1 MPDRLQV
8 ELATP
13 TRLVLSEAADE
24 VVVPAITGYLGVLP
38 GHAPLL
44 TLLGVGEVMYRA
56 GRTEHYLAVSG
67 GFAEVG
73 PDRVTIVADNAE
85 RPEEIDTARAQAAR
99 ERAERLLGARGG
111 EQEVDYPRALLAL
124 ERAQSRLRVAARRT
138 AG

>member
-1 MPDRLQV
+1 MPGLHV

-13 TRLVLSEAADE
+13 IRLVLAEEADE
-24 VVVPAITGYLGVLP
+24 VVIPGSDGYFGVLP

-44 TLLGVGEVMYRA
+44 ALLGVGEVMCRT
-56 GRTEHYLAVSG
+56 GRIERHLAVSG

-73 PDRVTIVADNAE
+73 PERVTILAETAE

-99 ERAERLLGARGG
+99 ERAERLLAGRGG
-111 EQEVDYPRALLAL
+111 DEELDYAQAAQAL
-124 ERAQSRLRVAARRT
+124 ERAQVRLRVATRRP